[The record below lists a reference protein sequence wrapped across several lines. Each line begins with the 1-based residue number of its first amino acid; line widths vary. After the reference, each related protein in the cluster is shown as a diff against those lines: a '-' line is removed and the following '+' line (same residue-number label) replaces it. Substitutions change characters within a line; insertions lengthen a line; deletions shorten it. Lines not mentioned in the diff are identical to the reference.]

1 MNINIFR
8 PLYEIL
14 GLPYVGPYF
23 TMLILSFL
31 IAFPLTAF
39 LAPRFSLKS
48 TRLLTLTA
56 VAIIAS
62 LAGSKLF
69 HLLFDGQWSRY
80 ATIFRDQG
88 LVAFLA
94 IAVNPV
100 SAGQVFYGGFI
111 VAYLVSYLFIRRV
124 WREPTGRY
132 GDIAAFPVALGI
144 ALARI
149 GCFFAGCCFGLP
161 SKAFGISFP
170 AYTPAAAELYAQG
183 ITDSFME
190 ETPPIVPTQLIESV
204 AAFSIFFY
212 LCWRLRDAAK
222 LPAGFFLT
230 RFLVLYAVFR
240 FFIEFLRADLRGGL
254 LFLSTAQWIS
264 LGLLAVLW
272 GVKRRARVLTGLTA
286 LLLVASPLMALPPEK
301 QLQHYVAQHWT
312 VREGLPHNTVADIAR
327 TPDGLWWL
335 ASPAGLVRFDGARAT
350 VFGKERIPGL
360 DDIRFTRLAVGGDG
374 ALWAGTE
381 GGDIVRLRKGIFT
394 RYTPPA
400 GVPRGPVFS
409 LVALPDG
416 AWASVG
422 GAAIRITEGVD
433 PAQSSPLGHVAD
445 ILLAADGRGAVVAA
459 AGNEMAPLGT
469 ERSER
474 LIFSRLV
481 GTAFSAIA
489 FARDGALWVGT
500 TGGEIIRFDNAADTT
515 GRPVRKPD
523 GIAITAFAFDD
534 TAVWAGTQGAGLLRV
549 RDGAVDN
556 FTERHGLRGQ
566 MVRALHRDADGALWV
581 GTEEGLSRFGDGAA
595 TTYTTV
601 DGLSSNLVYAIL
613 EDDDGAL
620 WIGTRGGGLNRFADG
635 RFTAFTA
642 KEGLPSD
649 LVGALAL
656 DRDGSVWVGTAGGL
670 SAVRRGRVT
679 EPYTTDDG
687 LAQNL
692 VGAILRDRDDRL
704 WVGTVGGAVNRLQSN
719 KKFKSYL
726 PPRPPLTTLVSQ
738 IYEDRSG
745 RLWVAAQFGLG
756 LFSDGYL
763 KIFDAAEGLTGRAAL
778 AIAED
783 GDMNLWVGT
792 HRGGLNLYRNGRFS
806 ALTALNGLPVEDVYA
821 VLIDD
826 DDRLWFSTDAGIW
839 YVPRLSLVDY
849 LEKRGPRPAIGMVGL
864 PDGMKTLECTG
875 GVQPAAIRARNGL
888 FYFPTLKGLVAI
900 DPRKVPR
907 PDEMPRAYVAGLTA
921 GDRTALPGG
930 DIVLPIGTTAVSLD
944 IGAVTVSRAERPQFR
959 YRLSDVDGRWRE
971 GSETTIRY
979 ADLAPG
985 AYEFEVRARL
995 KGDAWGPA
1003 GRIAFTIAGKRP
1015 FPVVKVL
1022 IAVLLAAFL
1031 TGMAARI
1038 IRKRKGKKDVPPPPA
1053 GPTPGPGTE
1062 AKSAAVPVGADV
1074 PVDDTGR
1081 DGSRPDKGT
1090 EDGEDIFL
1098 THEEEIPEQPSIAE
1112 PGDRPR
1118 QRYERSRLDDD
1129 TAGRLVAMIL
1139 DHLDKEKPYKDP
1151 DLTLARLADR
1161 IGLTPHMLSQLLNDR
1176 LNKNFNHFINA
1187 YRIDE
1192 VKKLLDTPSNRDK
1205 LLSIAYDSGFR
1216 SKTTFNTMFKK
1227 FTGKTPS
1234 EYRRSLDGG
1243 EIIDSDDMPE

>member
-8 PLYEIL
+8 PLYDFL

-23 TMLILSFL
+23 TMLILSFF

-39 LAPRFSLKS
+39 LAPRFSLRGA
-48 TRLLTLTA
+48 RLLTLTA
-56 VAIIAS
+56 VAIVAS

-80 ATIFRDQG
+80 ATIYREQG
-88 LVAFLA
+88 FVPFLA
-94 IAVNPV
+94 VAVNPI

-161 SKAFGISFP
+161 SKAFGASFP

-190 ETPPIVPTQLIESV
+190 ETPPLIPTQLIESV
-204 AAFSIFFY
+204 AAFGIFFY

-240 FFIEFLRADLRGGL
+240 FLIEFLRADLRGGF

-264 LGLLAVLW
+264 IGLLAVLW
-272 GVKRRARVLTGLTA
+272 IVRRRSRGLTGLTALTA

-301 QLQHYVAQHWT
+301 QLQHYVAQHWS

-350 VFGKERIPGL
+350 VFGKDRIPGL
-360 DDIRFTRLAVGGDG
+360 DDSRFTRLAVGGDG

-381 GGDIVRLRKGIFT
+381 GGDIVRLRKGVFT
-394 RYTPPA
+394 RFAPPV

-409 LVALPDG
+409 LVALSDG

-422 GAAIRITEGVD
+422 GAAIRVTEGAA

-445 ILLAADGRGAVVAA
+445 ILLAADARGAVVAA
-459 AGNEMAPLGT
+459 AGNEMAPLGA

-474 LIFSRLV
+474 LTFSRLV
-481 GTAFSAIA
+481 GTALSALA
-489 FARDGALWVGT
+489 FAPDGALWVGT
-500 TGGEIIRFDNAADTT
+500 AAGEIIRFDGPTDTT

-523 GIAITAFAFDD
+523 GMAITAFAFDD
-534 TAVWAGTQGAGLLRV
+534 AVVWAGTQGAGLLRV
-549 RDGAVDN
+549 RDGVVGSFA
-556 FTERHGLRGQ
+556 ERHGLRGQ

-581 GTEEGLSRFGDGAA
+581 GTEEGLSRFSDGAA

-613 EDDDGAL
+613 EDNDGAL
-620 WIGTRGGGLNRFADG
+620 WVGTRGGGLNRFADG
-635 RFTAFTA
+635 RFTALTT
-642 KEGLPSD
+642 KDGLPSD
-649 LVGALAL
+649 LIGALAL
-656 DRDGSVWVGTAGGL
+656 DSDGSVWVGTAGGL

-704 WVGTVGGAVNRLQSN
+704 WVGTVGGAVNRLQNN
-719 KKFKSYL
+719 KKFRSYL

-745 RLWVAAQFGLG
+745 RLWIASQFGLG

-763 KIFDAAEGLTGRAAL
+763 KIFDAAEGLVGRAAL

-839 YVPRLSLVDY
+839 YAPRLALMAY
-849 LEKRGPRPAIGMVGL
+849 LEKRGPKPPLGMVGL
-864 PDGMKTLECTG
+864 TDGMKTLECTG
-875 GVQPAAIRARNGL
+875 GVQPAAIRSRSGL

-921 GDRTALPGG
+921 GERTVLPGG
-930 DIVLPIGTTAVSLD
+930 DIVLPLGTTAVSID
-944 IGAVTVSRAERPQFR
+944 VGTIAASRTGTAQFR
-959 YRLSDVDGRWRE
+959 YRLNGGDGRWRE
-971 GSETTIRY
+971 GSDTTVRY
-979 ADLAPG
+979 TELAPG
-985 AYEFEVRARL
+985 TYEFEVRARL

-1003 GRIAFTIAGKRP
+1003 GRVAFTIAGERP
-1015 FPVVKVL
+1015 FPFVAVMIVTILASFFIGVV
-1022 IAVLLAAFL
+1022 A
-1031 TGMAARI
+1031 MI
-1038 IRKRKGKKDVPPPPA
+1038 IRKRRKKRDVPPPPA
-1053 GPTPGPGTE
+1053 GPTPGPGPE
-1062 AKSAAVPVGADV
+1062 KRVEMDPVEQEG
-1074 PVDDTGR
+1074 VDT
-1081 DGSRPDKGT
+1081 T
-1090 EDGEDIFL
+1090 AGEDIFL
-1098 THEEEIPEQPSIAE
+1098 THEEEIPDPPPVVD

-1151 DLTLARLADR
+1151 DITLARLADR

-1176 LNKNFNHFINA
+1176 LNKNFNHFIND

-1205 LLSIAYDSGFR
+1205 LLAIAYDAGFR
-1216 SKTTFNTMFKK
+1216 SKTTFNTMFKRS
-1227 FTGKTPS
+1227 TGKTPS

-1243 EIIDSDDMPE
+1243 EIVDSDDMPE

>member
-8 PLYEIL
+8 PFYEL
-14 GLPYVGPYF
+14 FGLPYVGPYMTLLF
-23 TMLILSFL
+23 FSFVL
-31 IAFPLTAF
+31 TFPLVAL
-39 LAPRFSLKS
+39 LASSFSLSRKKAI
-48 TRLLTLTA
+48 LLSALTITA
-56 VAIIAS
+56 G
-62 LAGSKLF
+62 LFGSKLF
-69 HLLFDGQWSRY
+69 HVLFDERLGHYLDVLSE
-80 ATIFRDQG
+80 QG
-88 LVAFLA
+88 LFAFLA
-94 IAVNPV
+94 AGFNPFK
-100 SAGQVFYGGFI
+100 GGHVFYGGL
-111 VAYLVSYLFIRRV
+111 VAGYLAAWLLARFAWNESVL
-124 WREPTGRY
+124 RY
-132 GDIAAFPVALGI
+132 YDITAFPIIFGLF
-144 ALARI
+144 LSRI
-149 GCFFAGCCFGLP
+149 GCFLAGCCYGVP
-161 SKAFGISFP
+161 SNYFGISFP
-170 AYTPAAAELYAQG
+170 PSSIAGWEMISQG
-183 ITDSFME
+183 KRSSFLDPL
-190 ETPPIVPTQLIESV
+190 PPLVPTQLIESV
-204 AAFSIFFY
+204 AAFGIFFY

-222 LPAGFFLT
+222 LPAGFFMT
-230 RFLVLYAVFR
+230 RFLFLYAVFR
-240 FFIEFLRADLRGGL
+240 FFVEFLRADLRGGF

-264 LGLLAVLW
+264 LGVLAVLW
-272 GVKRRARVLTGLTA
+272 VVKRRTRALAGLTGLTA
-286 LLLVASPLMALPPEK
+286 ILLVASPLMALPPEK
-301 QLQHYVAQHWT
+301 KLHHYVAQHWS

-335 ASPAGLVRFDGARAT
+335 ASPAGLIRFDGVRAT
-350 VFGKERIPGL
+350 VFGKEHIPGL
-360 DDIRFTRLAVGGDG
+360 DDTRFTRVTAGSDG
-374 ALWAGTE
+374 TLWAGTE
-381 GGDIVRLRKGIFT
+381 GGDIVRLRKGLFT
-394 RYTPPA
+394 RFAPPA
-400 GVPRGPVFS
+400 GVPRGPVWS
-409 LVALPDG
+409 LVALSDG
-416 AWASVG
+416 AWISVG
-422 GAAIRITEGVD
+422 GAAIRIAEGAD
-433 PAQSSPLGHVAD
+433 PAQSSPLGHVTD
-445 ILLAADGRGAVVAA
+445 ILLAIDGRGAVVAA

-489 FARDGALWVGT
+489 FAGDGALWVGT
-500 TGGEIIRFDNAADTT
+500 AGGEIIRFDGASDTT
-515 GRPVRKPD
+515 GKQVRKPD

-534 TAVWAGTQGAGLLRV
+534 TVVWVGTQGAGLLRV
-549 RDGAVDN
+549 RADGAVDS

-566 MVRALHRDADGALWV
+566 MVRALFRDGDGSLWV
-581 GTEEGLSRFGDGAA
+581 GTEEGLSRFSDGAA

-601 DGLSSNLVYAIL
+601 DGLSSNLVYALL
-613 EDDDGAL
+613 EDGDGAL

-635 RFTAFTA
+635 RFAAFTT

-649 LVGALAL
+649 LIGALAL
-656 DRDGSVWVGTAGGL
+656 DRDGSIWVGTAGGL

-679 EPYTTDDG
+679 EPYTIEDG

-726 PPRPPLTTLVSQ
+726 PPRSPLATLVSQ

-763 KIFDAAEGLTGRAAL
+763 KIFDAAEGLIGRAAL

-783 GDMNLWVGT
+783 GDMNLWIGT

-826 DDRLWFSTDAGIW
+826 NDRLWLSTDAGIW
-839 YVPRLSLVDY
+839 YVPRLALVEY
-849 LEKRGPRPAIGMVGL
+849 LEKRGPKPPIGTVGL
-864 PDGMKTLECTG
+864 ADGMKTLECTG
-875 GVQPAAIRARNGL
+875 GVQPAAVRSRNGL

-907 PDEMPRAYVAGLTA
+907 PDEKPRAYVAGLTA
-921 GDRTALPGG
+921 GDRTVLPGG

-944 IGAVTVSRAERPQFR
+944 IGAVAASRGGKPQFR
-959 YRLSDVDGRWRE
+959 YRLNEVDGRWRE
-971 GSETTIRY
+971 GSDTTIRY
-979 ADLAPG
+979 TDLAPG
-985 AYEFEVRARL
+985 VYEFEVRARL
-995 KGDAWGPA
+995 KDEAWGPL

-1015 FPVVKVL
+1015 FPFVKVL
-1022 IAVLLAAFL
+1022 LATLLAAFL
-1031 TGMAARI
+1031 IGVAAMI
-1038 IRKRKGKKDVPPPPA
+1038 IRKKRGKRDVPPPPA
-1053 GPTPGPGTE
+1053 GPMSSPEPEKRSETD
-1062 AKSAAVPVGADV
+1062 PVGPDV
-1074 PVDDTGR
+1074 SGAAEV
-1081 DGSRPDKGT
+1081 
-1090 EDGEDIFL
+1090 EDIFL
-1098 THEEEIPEQPSIAE
+1098 SHEEDISEQPPVAGA
-1112 PGDRPR
+1112 GDRPR

-1139 DHLDKEKPYKDP
+1139 DHLEKEKPYKDP
-1151 DLTLARLADR
+1151 DITLARLADR

-1176 LNKNFNHFINA
+1176 LNKNFNNFINS

-1205 LLSIAYDSGFR
+1205 LLSIAYDAGFR

-1243 EIIDSDDMPE
+1243 DIVDNDDMPE